1 MQYYWIATPEICHN
15 SPERFTPAFLA
26 VFAPPP
32 KPPKAAMLPPL
43 KREAETASFFVNPLF
58 AGGPATGV

>member
-1 MQYYWIATPEICHN
+1 MQYYSLAAPEICHN
-15 SPERFTPAFLA
+15 SPERFTAAFLA

-32 KPPKAAMLPPL
+32 GPPKAAMLPPL
-43 KREAETASFFVNPLF
+43 KREAETDLLFVNPLF